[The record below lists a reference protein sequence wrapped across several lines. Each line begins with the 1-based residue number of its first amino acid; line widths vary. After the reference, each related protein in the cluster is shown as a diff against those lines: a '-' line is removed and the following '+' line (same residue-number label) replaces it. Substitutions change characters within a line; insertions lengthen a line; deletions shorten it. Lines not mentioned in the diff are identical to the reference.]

1 MRYYRR
7 MIDTI
12 GFRVTVTEEQSELIR
27 KKSNEFSGRD
37 NETKE
42 IKFRIIKKQVQLG
55 SYDSKITVRSYD
67 DLNVHVELSLPK
79 FVFGHNVFLL
89 YPSQTEEAASMLQDK
104 LREHFGSFPPYKEWR
119 VERLDICYAWRFE
132 DQRAALHALSVLK
145 AFDYPRKQKHIYNTS
160 VQWSGRTYSLK
171 FYLKL
176 DEFQVH
182 GLKELKDKFFSGEVL
197 KLADGVLR
205 FEVTCRKAQL
215 VELFDKKNIYIF
227 DLKDEDFVVT
237 ALDNF
242 LKKLLSNLNPH
253 TTNNIEVL
261 KRLHKTFTPRKAQ
274 VLMHFYKEWYSS
286 DVYDRQL
293 LKDAYC
299 QSTIWRK
306 KHDLVV
312 AGVGL
317 PATDIPLDFSLDIP
331 SDKVVNLPV
340 ALATARGL
348 GEYSNTA

>member
-1 MRYYRR
+1 

-12 GFRVTVTEEQSELIR
+12 GFQVMVTMEQSKLI
-27 KKSNEFSGRD
+27 KQKSNQVEGRD
-37 NETKE
+37 NETNVTT
-42 IKFRIIKKQVQLG
+42 FRIIKKQLQLG
-55 SYDSKITVRSYD
+55 SYDSKITIRSFD
-67 DLNVHVELSLPK
+67 DLHVHVELSLPK

-89 YPSQTEEAASMLQDK
+89 YPTQIEEAASMLQDK

-119 VERLDICYAWRFE
+119 VERLDICYAWRFQ
-132 DQRAALHALSVLK
+132 DQRAALHAISVLK

-215 VELFDKKNIYIF
+215 YELFDKKEIYISN
-227 DLKDEDFVVT
+227 LKDEDFVVT
-237 ALDNF
+237 ALNHF
-242 LKKLLSNLNPH
+242 LRKLLSNLNPH

-261 KRLHKTFTPRKAQ
+261 NRLRKTFSNRKAQ
-274 VLMHFYKEWYSS
+274 LLMHFYKEWYSN
-286 DVYDRQL
+286 DVYDRQI
-293 LKDAYC
+293 LKEAYC

-306 KHDLVV
+306 KHDLSI

-317 PATDIPLDFSLDIP
+317 PATDVPLDFSLDIP
-331 SDKVVNLPV
+331 SDKVVNLPI